1 MANYSDAAIIRAVVR
16 GRLHGQLIENVFF
29 LRAKNA
35 GIPDNEIAA
44 TVRDK
49 IVNEMQKSVSEEMV
63 FEANT
68 VQEIFPVARDP
79 FELTYTR
86 AGLQVGLAAP
96 SLVAAI
102 VSLKTGLGGRRNRGR
117 KYVAGL
123 LRDNIDQSIIDAPR
137 VASMQTEWGAINSWF
152 AASNNLSNLTWGIVH
167 RTLNGAPVPLSAD
180 SYVPITSIVVQNVA
194 GSMRTRRPGR
204 GA

>member
-1 MANYSDAAIIRAVVR
+1 MANYSDAAIIRGVVS
-16 GRLHGQLIENVFF
+16 GHLHGQLVENVFF
-29 LRAKNA
+29 FRAKNA

-49 IVNEMQKSVSEEMV
+49 VVDQLNNDVSEQMV
-63 FEANT
+63 FERVK
-68 VQEIFPVARDP
+68 VQEIFPVMRDP
-79 FELTYTR
+79 FELPINM
-86 AGLQVGLAAP
+86 AGVQAGEAAP
-96 SLVAAI
+96 SLVAGI

-123 LRDNIDQSIIDAPR
+123 LRDNIDLSLIDQAR
-137 VASMQTEWGAINSWF
+137 VDSMQVSWNSINSWF
-152 AASNNLSNLTWGIVH
+152 AADNNLSNLTWGILH

-180 SYVPITSIVVQNVA
+180 SYVPITSVVVQRVA

>member
-1 MANYSDAAIIRAVVR
+1 MANYSDAAIIRCVIS
-16 GRLHGQLIENVFF
+16 GHLHGQLINNVFF

-44 TVRDK
+44 TCRDK
-49 IVNEMQKSVSEEMV
+49 IVEYMEESVSEQMV
-63 FEANT
+63 FESIK

-79 FELTYTR
+79 YELPINR
-86 AGLQVGLAAP
+86 AGKQVGEAAP

-123 LRDNIDQSIIDAPR
+123 LRDNIDSSLIDQAR
-137 VASMQTEWGAINSWF
+137 VDSMQVEWNSINSWF
-152 AASNNLSNLTWGIVH
+152 QAGNGLSNLTWGILH
-167 RTLNGAPVPLSAD
+167 RTQGGNPVPLSAD
-180 SYVPITSIVVQNVA
+180 SYVPITSVVVQRIA

>member
-1 MANYSDAAIIRAVVR
+1 MANYSGDAIIRGVVS
-16 GRLHGQLIENVFF
+16 GHMHGQLIENVFF
-29 LRAKNA
+29 FKAKNA

-44 TVRDK
+44 TVRDN
-49 IVNEMQKSVSEEMV
+49 VVDQMNNDVSEQMV
-63 FEANT
+63 FESVK

-79 FELTYTR
+79 YELAINM
-86 AGLQVGLAAP
+86 AGLQAGEAAP

-123 LRDNIDQSIIDAPR
+123 LRDNIDQSIIDQAR
-137 VASMQTEWGAINSWF
+137 VDSMTVSWQAINSWF
-152 AASNNLSNLTWGIVH
+152 AAGNNLSNLTWGIVH
-167 RTLNGAPVPLSAD
+167 RTLGGNPVPLSAD
-180 SYVPITSIVVQNVA
+180 SYVPITSIVVQRVA